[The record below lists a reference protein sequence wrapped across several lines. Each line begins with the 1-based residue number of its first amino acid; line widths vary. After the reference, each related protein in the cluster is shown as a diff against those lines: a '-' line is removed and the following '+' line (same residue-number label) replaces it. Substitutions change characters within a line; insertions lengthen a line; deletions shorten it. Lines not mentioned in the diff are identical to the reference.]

1 MKKSEIL
8 QKAVIIP
15 LVAGI
20 IIAILF
26 FCYFKSNVEKI
37 ISVPQ
42 GMEISYFDTTE
53 YSDSDDFVGT
63 LEVGGKLMPVAKNAD
78 YSFIGDGAILVE
90 GSTSFGETGCSYIK
104 LASQNAAMFEN
115 EDSFKISTNDKEYE
129 YKLVDTTSADSEYE
143 MLLKAPNYN
152 DSVIIY
158 YQFSN
163 GAGLSSY
170 YKAYVF
176 KGVS

>member
-1 MKKSEIL
+1 M
-8 QKAVIIP
+8 Q
-15 LVAGI
+15 
-20 IIAILF
+20 
-26 FCYFKSNVEKI
+26 
-37 ISVPQ
+37 Q
-42 GMEISYFDTTE
+42 
-53 YSDSDDFVGT
+53 
-63 LEVGGKLMPVAKNAD
+63 
-78 YSFIGDGAILVE
+78 
-90 GSTSFGETGCSYIK
+90 
-104 LASQNAAMFEN
+104 FEN